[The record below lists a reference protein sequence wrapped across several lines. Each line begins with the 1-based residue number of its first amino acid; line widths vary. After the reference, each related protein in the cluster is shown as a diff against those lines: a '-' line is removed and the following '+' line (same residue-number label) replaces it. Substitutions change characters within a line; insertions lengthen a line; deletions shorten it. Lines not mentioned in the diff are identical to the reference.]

1 MDLIPRSELTAE
13 QLRAVELP
21 PRENRVLIGGPGS
34 GKTQVLLHR
43 AAFLRYEMRVTN
55 PRRYHIF
62 VYTRALKEY
71 LRSACRLLDL
81 DLGCIDTL
89 DGWCCSYYRRRIDR
103 SLPFDRTTRSV
114 DFDEVRAGVL
124 DDLESSA
131 AAPPYDFVLVDE
143 GQDLSAE
150 AFELINCL
158 GRHVTVCIDHKQ
170 QIYDNGSS
178 EDDILDSLGLA
189 RHNLSLL
196 GTYRCTPYIVDIASR
211 LVADPRHREEFVN
224 QCRIDG
230 AGREQPLLYLADD
243 FEDEKR
249 RLAEVLRTR
258 IAKGEKIAV
267 LVPRRNQMFG
277 LAKGL
282 AELGFEVETKDNL
295 NFASNR
301 PKVLTYQSAKGL
313 TFDTVLMPRL
323 VRTSFTREADDL
335 IERLLFVGIT
345 RAMTWVYLSSTEPES
360 LPALDKIWEAEDTG
374 SLAVQGAGEE
384 VCTGATPSAVK
395 TGQAA
400 GDGLLDLL

>member
-1 MDLIPRSELTAE
+1 MDLIPRSELTSE
-13 QLRAVELP
+13 QLRAVELSP
-21 PRENRVLIGGPGS
+21 DENRVLIGGPGS

-43 AAFLRYEMRVTN
+43 AAWLRDELDVDDDG
-55 PRRYHIF
+55 YHVF

-71 LRSACRLLDL
+71 LRAACRLLDL
-81 DLGCIDTL
+81 NIGCIDTL
-89 DGWCCSYYRRRIDR
+89 DSWCCSYYRRMIGGP
-103 SLPFDRTTRSV
+103 LPYDSANDSV
-114 DFDEVRAGVL
+114 DFNALRAAVL
-124 DDLESSA
+124 DHVADSPGGYEFE
-131 AAPPYDFVLVDE
+131 FVLVDE

-150 AFELINCL
+150 AFELINLL

-170 QIYDNGSS
+170 QIYENGST
-178 EDDILDSLGLA
+178 EDDILDGLGLN
-189 RHNLSLL
+189 RHNQSLL

-211 LVADPRHREEFVN
+211 LVEDPRHRQEFVN

-277 LAKGL
+277 FAKGL
-282 AELGFEVETKDNL
+282 AELGFEVETKKNL
-295 NFASNR
+295 DFSSNR

-323 VRTSFTREADDL
+323 VSRSFTREADDL

-345 RAMTWVYLSSTEPES
+345 RAMTWVYLSSTEPAS
-360 LPALDKIWEAEDTG
+360 LPALDKIGEAEDSG
-374 SLAVQGAGEE
+374 SLAVQEAGET
-384 VCTGATPSAVK
+384 VPVGTTSSPATK
-395 TGQAA
+395 GRAA
-400 GDGLLDLL
+400 GDALLDLL